1 MEQENKENQEQLQGG
16 ALGNS
21 SQEEQTANPP
31 KEEVEEKPKREL
43 QEQREQS
50 RTCSGYAESRTK
62 SAKGQLTE
70 EEKLKRNKLMVVGA
84 AIIGCVFIFGWLFTS
99 LSGGDDSVNGRN
111 GFNTEMPDADQGSSK
126 IADKSKAYEMDRVKK
141 SQQERHD
148 LGAYSM
154 SETDSVSVSDEMN
167 LMATSAQ
174 KDEEVSPAKQK
185 VDQSAAA
192 CNELSQTL
200 GNFYQPSEATAN
212 EELKSRIAELEQKLV
227 TQTTTNSS
235 TVDDQMAL
243 MEKSYQLAAKYMP
256 TVQNSDGQVTY
267 AEAGEQSSSGNQ
279 QGKKRKVSPVQQVTK
294 TVVSALGGQVYDDED
309 DSGDF
314 TFQSFNTAVGSGG
327 GVSRKNT
334 ISASVYGYQTVTDG
348 QTVRLRLLEP
358 MAVDEQIIPKNSIV
372 VGTTKIQGERLS
384 ITVTSIENGRMI
396 IPVELSVYDTDGQEG
411 IFIPNSMEVS
421 AAKEVAANMGGSM
434 GSSINI
440 SSDAKA
446 QLASDI
452 GKGLI
457 QGTSQY
463 VAKKMRTVKVHLK
476 AGYQVLLYQKEN

>member
-1 MEQENKENQEQLQGG
+1 MEKEGKKELEQEQIQGEVL
-16 ALGNS
+16 ASS
-21 SQEEQTANPP
+21 SQEGQPN
-31 KEEVEEKPKREL
+31 EERHEEKAQPSERKPKRE
-43 QEQREQS
+43 
-50 RTCSGYAESRTK
+50 
-62 SAKGQLTE
+62 LTE
-70 EEKLKRNKLMVVGA
+70 EEKLRRNKMMVLGA
-84 AIIGCVFIFGWLFTS
+84 AVIGCILILGWLFTS
-99 LSGGDDSVNGRN
+99 LNGSEDSVNGQN
-111 GFNTEMPDADQGSSK
+111 GFNTEMPDADQGSSN
-126 IADKSKAYEMDRVKK
+126 IADKSKAYEMDGVKK
-141 SQQERHD
+141 NQQERHD
-148 LGAYSM
+148 LGSYSM

-167 LMATSAQ
+167 LMATSEP
-174 KDEEVSPAKQK
+174 KNDEVSPAKQK
-185 VDQSAAA
+185 VEQSAAA

-200 GNFYQPSEATAN
+200 GNFYQPSEAAAN
-212 EELKSRIAELEQKLV
+212 EELKSRIAELEQKLA
-227 TQTTTNSS
+227 TQTSTNSS

-256 TVQNSDGQVTY
+256 TMQNGDGQVQY
-267 AEAGEQSSSGNQ
+267 AGAGEQSSSSSQ
-279 QGKKRKVSPVQQVTK
+279 QGKTRKVSPVQQVTK
-294 TVVSALGGQVYDDED
+294 TVVSALGGQCIDDED
-309 DSGDF
+309 DGGF
-314 TFQSFNTAVGSGG
+314 TFQSFNTAVGAGG

-334 ISASVYGYQTVTDG
+334 ISASVYGYLTVTDG

-358 MAVDEQIIPKNSIV
+358 MAVDERIIQKGSII
-372 VGTTKIQGERLS
+372 VGATKIQGERLC
-384 ITVTSIENGRMI
+384 ITITSIENGRMI

-421 AAKEVAANMGGSM
+421 AAKEVAANMCGSM

>member
-1 MEQENKENQEQLQGG
+1 MKNQEQVQGG
-16 ALGNS
+16 ALAS
-21 SQEEQTANPP
+21 SSPEGQGSEETAAPP
-31 KEEVEEKPKREL
+31 KEEQKPKREM
-43 QEQREQS
+43 
-50 RTCSGYAESRTK
+50 
-62 SAKGQLTE
+62 TE
-70 EEKLKRNKLMVVGA
+70 EEKQKRNKMMVLGVAVIGIV
-84 AIIGCVFIFGWLFTS
+84 AIFYWLCTS
-99 LSGGDDSVNGRN
+99 LTGNDDGNVKGRN
-111 GFNTEMPDADQGSSK
+111 GFNTEMPDADQGSSH
-126 IADKSKAYEMDRVKK
+126 IADKDKAYEMDGVKK
-141 SQQERHD
+141 NQQARHD
-148 LGAYSM
+148 LGSYTIGES
-154 SETDSVSVSDEMN
+154 DSVKVGDEMS
-167 LMATSAQ
+167 LMATSEP
-174 KDEEVSPAKQK
+174 KNDETTPAKQK
-185 VDQSAAA
+185 VQQSAAA

-200 GNFYQPSEATAN
+200 GSFYQPSGDAAN
-212 EELKSRIAELEQKLV
+212 EELQKRIAELEQKLSS
-227 TQTTTNSS
+227 QTSS
-235 TVDDQMAL
+235 GSSNVDDQLAL

-256 TVQNSDGQVTY
+256 TAQNGDGQVQY
-267 AEAGEQSSSGNQ
+267 AGAGEQSSSGSQ

-294 TVVSALGGQVYDDED
+294 TVVSALGGQCVDED
-309 DSGDF
+309 ADGF

-327 GVSRKNT
+327 SVTRKNT
-334 ISASVYGYQTVTDG
+334 ISASVYGYQTVMDG

-358 MAVDEQIIPKNSIV
+358 MAVEERIIPKGSII
-372 VGTTKIQGERLS
+372 VGATKIQGERLC
-384 ITVTSIENGRMI
+384 ITITSIENGRMI
-396 IPVELSVYDTDGQEG
+396 IPVELSVYDTDGQQG

>member
-1 MEQENKENQEQLQGG
+1 MQGG
-16 ALGNS
+16 ALANS
-21 SQEEQTANPP
+21 SQEGQPSEERQEEKAQPSEQ
-31 KEEVEEKPKREL
+31 KPKRE
-43 QEQREQS
+43 
-50 RTCSGYAESRTK
+50 
-62 SAKGQLTE
+62 LTE
-70 EEKLKRNKLMVVGA
+70 EEKLRRNKMMVLGA
-84 AIIGCVFIFGWLFTS
+84 AVIGCILILCWLFTS
-99 LSGGDDSVNGRN
+99 LNGSEDSVNGQN
-111 GFNTEMPDADQGSSK
+111 GFNTEMPDADQGSSN
-126 IADKSKAYEMDRVKK
+126 IADKSKAYEMDGVKK
-141 SQQERHD
+141 NQQARHD
-148 LGAYSM
+148 LGSYSM
-154 SETDSVSVSDEMN
+154 NETDSVSVSDEMN
-167 LMATSAQ
+167 LMATSTP
-174 KDEEVSPAKQK
+174 KNDEVSPAKQK
-185 VDQSAAA
+185 VEQSAAA

-200 GNFYQPSEATAN
+200 GNFYQPSEAATN
-212 EELKSRIAELEQKLV
+212 EELKSRIAELEQKLAV
-227 TQTTTNSS
+227 QTTTNNS

-256 TVQNSDGQVTY
+256 TAQNGQVAY
-267 AEAGEQSSSGNQ
+267 AGAGEQGQASSQ

-294 TVVSALGGQVYDDED
+294 TVVSALGGQCIDDED
-309 DSGDF
+309 DGGF
-314 TFQSFNTAVGSGG
+314 TFQSFNTAVGAGG

-358 MAVDEQIIPKNSIV
+358 MAVDERIIPKGSII
-372 VGTTKIQGERLS
+372 VGATKIQGERLC
-384 ITVTSIENGRMI
+384 ITITSIENGRMI

>member
-1 MEQENKENQEQLQGG
+1 MASSSPEGQG
-16 ALGNS
+16 S
-21 SQEEQTANPP
+21 EETAAPP
-31 KEEVEEKPKREL
+31 KEARKPKREM
-43 QEQREQS
+43 
-50 RTCSGYAESRTK
+50 
-62 SAKGQLTE
+62 TE
-70 EEKLKRNKLMVVGA
+70 EEKQKRNKMMVLGVAVIGIV
-84 AIIGCVFIFGWLFTS
+84 AIFYWLCTS
-99 LSGGDDSVNGRN
+99 LTGNDDGNVKGRN
-111 GFNTEMPDADQGSSK
+111 GFNTEMPDADQGSSR
-126 IADKSKAYEMDRVKK
+126 IADKDKAYEMDGVKK
-141 SQQERHD
+141 NQQARHD
-148 LGAYSM
+148 LGSYTIGES
-154 SETDSVSVSDEMN
+154 DSVKVGDEMS
-167 LMATSAQ
+167 LMATSGP
-174 KDEEVSPAKQK
+174 KNDETTPAKQK
-185 VDQSAAA
+185 VQQSAAA
-192 CNELSQTL
+192 CNKLSQTL
-200 GNFYQPSEATAN
+200 GSFYQPSDDAAN
-212 EELKSRIAELEQKLV
+212 EELQKRISELEQKLYS
-227 TQTTTNSS
+227 QTSS
-235 TVDDQMAL
+235 GSSNVDDQLAL

-256 TVQNSDGQVTY
+256 TAQNGDGQVQY
-267 AEAGEQSSSGNQ
+267 AGAGEQSSSGSQ

-294 TVVSALGGQVYDDED
+294 TVVSALGGQCMDDED
-309 DSGDF
+309 ADGF

-327 GVSRKNT
+327 GVIRKNT

-358 MAVDEQIIPKNSIV
+358 MAVEERIIPKGSII
-372 VGTTKIQGERLS
+372 VGATKIQGERLC
-384 ITVTSIENGRMI
+384 INITSIENGRMI
-396 IPVELSVYDTDGQEG
+396 IPVELSVYDTDGQQG

>member
-1 MEQENKENQEQLQGG
+1 MEKEEMKKQEQVQGG
-16 ALGNS
+16 ALANS
-21 SQEEQTANPP
+21 SPEGQGSEETAASP
-31 KEEVEEKPKREL
+31 KEEQKPKKE
-43 QEQREQS
+43 
-50 RTCSGYAESRTK
+50 
-62 SAKGQLTE
+62 LTE
-70 EEKLKRNKLMVVGA
+70 EEKQRRNKMMVLGA
-84 AIIGCVFIFGWLFTS
+84 AVIGIVFILFWLFSS
-99 LSGGDDSVNGRN
+99 LSSCGDENANGRN
-111 GFNTEMPDADQGSSK
+111 GFNTEMPDADQGSSR
-126 IADKSKAYEMDRVKK
+126 IADKDKAYEMDGVKK
-141 SQQERHD
+141 NQQARHD
-148 LGAYSM
+148 LGSYSM
-154 SETDSVSVSDEMN
+154 NETDSVSVSDEMN
-167 LMATSAQ
+167 LMATSTPT
-174 KDEEVSPAKQK
+174 DNEVSPAKQK
-185 VDQSAAA
+185 VEQSAAA

-200 GNFYQPSEATAN
+200 GSFYQPSGDAAN
-212 EELKSRIAELEQKLV
+212 EELKNRIAELEQKLAV
-227 TQTTTNSS
+227 QTTTNNS

-256 TVQNSDGQVTY
+256 TIQNGDGQMTY
-267 AEAGEQSSSGNQ
+267 AGAGEQSSSGSQ

-294 TVVSALGGQVYDDED
+294 TVVSALGGQCMDDED
-309 DSGDF
+309 EGAF
-314 TFQSFNTAVGSGG
+314 TFQSFNTAVGSGSS
-327 GVSRKNT
+327 VSRKNT

-358 MAVDEQIIPKNSIV
+358 MAVDERIIPKGSII
-372 VGTTKIQGERLS
+372 VGATKIQGERLN
-384 ITVTSIENGRMI
+384 ITITSIENGKMI

-463 VAKKMRTVKVHLK
+463 VARKMRTVKVHLK
-476 AGYQVLLYQKEN
+476 AGYQVLLYQKDN

>member
-1 MEQENKENQEQLQGG
+1 MEQEEKKELEQSQGG
-16 ALGNS
+16 ALGS
-21 SQEEQTANPP
+21 SSPEGQKNEGQEPEP
-31 KEEVEEKPKREL
+31 KAKRE
-43 QEQREQS
+43 
-50 RTCSGYAESRTK
+50 
-62 SAKGQLTE
+62 LTE
-70 EEKLKRNKLMVVGA
+70 EEKLKRNKMMVLGA
-84 AIIGCVFIFGWLFTS
+84 SAIGCVLIFGWLFTS
-99 LSGGDDSVNGRN
+99 LGSNEDKAVGRN
-111 GFNTEMPDADQGSSK
+111 GFNTEMPDADQGSSR
-126 IADKSKAYEMDRVKK
+126 IADKDKAYEMDGVRKN
-141 SQQERHD
+141 QQERHD

-154 SETDSVSVSDEMN
+154 GEGDSVSVSDDMS
-167 LMATSAQ
+167 LMASDTPKEDA
-174 KDEEVSPAKQK
+174 SPARQN
-185 VDQSAAA
+185 VERSAAA

-200 GNFYQPSEATAN
+200 GNFYQPSEAAAN
-212 EELKSRIAELEQKLV
+212 EELKSRISELEQKLAS
-227 TQTTTNSS
+227 QTASGGS

-256 TVQNSDGQVTY
+256 AAQNGQTVY
-267 AEAGEQSSSGNQ
+267 AGAGEQQTSGQ
-279 QGKKRKVSPVQQVTK
+279 QGKKRKVSPIQQVTK
-294 TVVSALGGQVYDDED
+294 TVVSALSNQVYDDED
-309 DSGDF
+309 DEGGF
-314 TFQSFNTAVGSGG
+314 TFQSFNTAVGQGG
-327 GVSRKNT
+327 GVTRKNT

-358 MAVDEQIIPKNSIV
+358 MAVDERIIPKNSVIV
-372 VGTTKIQGERLS
+372 GATKIQGERLC
-384 ITVTSIENGRMI
+384 ITITSIENGRMI

>member
-1 MEQENKENQEQLQGG
+1 MEQEEKKELEQDQTQGG

-21 SQEEQTANPP
+21 SQEAQTANLP
-31 KEEVEEKPKREL
+31 KEEVAEKPKHE
-43 QEQREQS
+43 
-50 RTCSGYAESRTK
+50 
-62 SAKGQLTE
+62 LTE
-70 EEKLKRNKLMVVGA
+70 EEKLKRNKLMVLGA
-84 AIIGCVFIFGWLFTS
+84 AIIGCIFILGWLFTS

-126 IADKSKAYEMDRVKK
+126 IADKSKAYEMGGVKK

-174 KDEEVSPAKQK
+174 KDEDVSPAKQK
-185 VDQSAAA
+185 VEQSAAA

-200 GNFYQPSEATAN
+200 GNFYQPSEAAAN
-212 EELKSRIAELEQKLV
+212 EELKSRIAELEQKLAS
-227 TQTTTNSS
+227 QTSS
-235 TVDDQMAL
+235 GNNTVDEQMAL

-256 TVQNSDGQVTY
+256 TAQGGNGEQVTY
-267 AEAGEQSSSGNQ
+267 AGAGDQQASGGQ
-279 QGKKRKVSPVQQVTK
+279 QGKKRKVSPVQQVTR
-294 TVVSALGGQVYDDED
+294 TVVSALGGQIADDEE
-309 DSGDF
+309 DSGGF
-314 TFQSFNTAVGSGG
+314 SFQSFNTAVGSGG

-348 QTVRLRLLEP
+348 QTIRLRLLEP
-358 MAVDEQIIPKNSIV
+358 MAV
-372 VGTTKIQGERLS
+372 GATKIQGERLC
-384 ITVTSIENGRMI
+384 ITITSIENGRMI

-446 QLASDI
+446 QLVSDL

>member
-1 MEQENKENQEQLQGG
+1 MKKQEQVQGG
-16 ALGNS
+16 ALANS
-21 SQEEQTANPP
+21 SPEGQGSEETAASP
-31 KEEVEEKPKREL
+31 KEERKPKKE
-43 QEQREQS
+43 
-50 RTCSGYAESRTK
+50 
-62 SAKGQLTE
+62 LTE
-70 EEKLKRNKLMVVGA
+70 EEKQRRNKMMVLGA
-84 AIIGCVFIFGWLFTS
+84 AVIGIVFILFWLFSS
-99 LSGGDDSVNGRN
+99 LSSGGDENAKGRN
-111 GFNTEMPDADQGSSK
+111 GFNTEMPDADQGSSN
-126 IADKSKAYEMDRVKK
+126 IADKSKAYEMDGVKK
-141 SQQERHD
+141 NQQARHD
-148 LGAYSM
+148 LGSYSM
-154 SETDSVSVSDEMN
+154 NETDSVSVSDEMN
-167 LMATSAQ
+167 LMATSAP
-174 KDEEVSPAKQK
+174 KDNDESPAKQK
-185 VDQSAAA
+185 VEQSAAA

-200 GNFYQPSEATAN
+200 GSFYQPSEAAAN
-212 EELKSRIAELEQKLV
+212 EELKSRIAELEQKLA
-227 TQTTTNSS
+227 TQTTTNNS

-256 TVQNSDGQVTY
+256 TIQNGGGQMTY
-267 AEAGEQSSSGNQ
+267 AGAGEQSSSGSQ

-294 TVVSALGGQVYDDED
+294 TVVSALGGQMMDDED
-309 DSGDF
+309 GGGF
-314 TFQSFNTAVGSGG
+314 TFQSFNTAVGAGG

-348 QTVRLRLLEP
+348 QAVRLRLLEP
-358 MAVDEQIIPKNSIV
+358 MAVDERIIPKGAIIV
-372 VGTTKIQGERLS
+372 GATKIQGERLN
-384 ITVTSIENGRMI
+384 ITITSIENGKTI
-396 IPVELSVYDTDGQEG
+396 IPVELSVYDTDGQQG

>member
-1 MEQENKENQEQLQGG
+1 MKNQEQVQDG
-16 ALGNS
+16 ALAS
-21 SQEEQTANPP
+21 SSPEGQGSEETAAHP
-31 KEEVEEKPKREL
+31 KEERKSKREM
-43 QEQREQS
+43 
-50 RTCSGYAESRTK
+50 
-62 SAKGQLTE
+62 TE
-70 EEKLKRNKLMVVGA
+70 EEKQKRNKMMVLGVAVIGIV
-84 AIIGCVFIFGWLFTS
+84 AIFYWLCTS
-99 LSGGDDSVNGRN
+99 LTGNDDGNVKGRN
-111 GFNTEMPDADQGSSK
+111 GFNTEMPDADQGSSR
-126 IADKSKAYEMDRVKK
+126 IADKDKAYEMDGVKK
-141 SQQERHD
+141 NLQARHD
-148 LGAYSM
+148 LGSYTIGES
-154 SETDSVSVSDEMN
+154 DSVKVGDEMS
-167 LMATSAQ
+167 LLVTSGP
-174 KDEEVSPAKQK
+174 KNDETTPAKQK
-185 VDQSAAA
+185 VQQSAAA

-200 GNFYQPSEATAN
+200 GSFYQPSGDAAN
-212 EELKSRIAELEQKLV
+212 EELQKRISELEQKLSS
-227 TQTTTNSS
+227 QTSS
-235 TVDDQMAL
+235 GSSNVDDQLAL

-256 TVQNSDGQVTY
+256 TAQNGDGQVTY
-267 AEAGEQSSSGNQ
+267 AGAGEQSSSGSQ

-294 TVVSALGGQVYDDED
+294 TVVSALGGQCMDDED
-309 DSGDF
+309 ADGF

-327 GVSRKNT
+327 GVPRKNT

-358 MAVDEQIIPKNSIV
+358 MAVEERIIPKGAIIV
-372 VGTTKIQGERLS
+372 GATKIQGERLCIS
-384 ITVTSIENGRMI
+384 ITSIENGRMI
-396 IPVELSVYDTDGQEG
+396 IPVELSVYDTDGQQG

-463 VAKKMRTVKVHLK
+463 VSKKMRTIKVHLK

>member
-1 MEQENKENQEQLQGG
+1 MEQEEKKELEQSQGG
-16 ALGNS
+16 ASDS
-21 SQEEQTANPP
+21 SSPEGQKNE
-31 KEEVEEKPKREL
+31 R
-43 QEQREQS
+43 QEQEPKPRKE
-50 RTCSGYAESRTK
+50 
-62 SAKGQLTE
+62 LTE
-70 EEKLKRNKLMVVGA
+70 EEKLKRNKMMVLGAAVIGMVV
-84 AIIGCVFIFGWLFTS
+84 IVLWLFSS
-99 LSGGDDSVNGRN
+99 LGGGGDDAVGGS
-111 GFNTEMPDADQGSSK
+111 GFNTEMPDADKGSTD
-126 IADKSKAYEMDRVKK
+126 IADKSKAYEMDGVKK
-141 SQQERHD
+141 NQQARHD
-148 LGAYSM
+148 LGAYSV
-154 SETDSVSVSDEMN
+154 SETDSVAVTDDMN
-167 LMATSAQ
+167 LMGKAEH
-174 KDEEVSPAKQK
+174 KDEEVSPAKQR
-185 VDQSAAA
+185 VQQSAAA

-200 GNFYQPSEATAN
+200 GSFYQPSGDAAN
-212 EELKSRIAELEQKLV
+212 EELKSRIAELEQKLAV
-227 TQTTTNSS
+227 QTTTNNS

-256 TVQNSDGQVTY
+256 TIQNGDGQMTY
-267 AEAGEQSSSGNQ
+267 AGAGEQSSSGSQ

-294 TVVSALGGQVYDDED
+294 TVVSALGGQMMDDED
-309 DSGDF
+309 GGGF
-314 TFQSFNTAVGSGG
+314 TFQSFNTAVGAGG

-348 QTVRLRLLEP
+348 QAVRLRLLEP
-358 MAVDEQIIPKNSIV
+358 MAVDERIIPKGAIIV
-372 VGTTKIQGERLS
+372 GATKIQGERLN
-384 ITVTSIENGRMI
+384 ITITSIENGKTI
-396 IPVELSVYDTDGQEG
+396 IPVELSVYDTDGQQG

-446 QLASDI
+446 QLVSDV

>member
-1 MEQENKENQEQLQGG
+1 M
-16 ALGNS
+16 GNS
-21 SQEEQTANPP
+21 SQEAQTANPP
-31 KEEVEEKPKREL
+31 KEEVEEKPKGEL
-43 QEQREQS
+43 S
-50 RTCSGYAESRTK
+50 
-62 SAKGQLTE
+62 E
-70 EEKLKRNKLMVVGA
+70 EEKLKRNKLMVLGA
-84 AIIGCVFIFGWLFTS
+84 AIIGCIFILGWLFTS

-126 IADKSKAYEMDRVKK
+126 IADKSKAYEMDGVKK

-167 LMATSAQ
+167 LMATSAP
-174 KDEEVSPAKQK
+174 KEGNVSPAKQK
-185 VDQSAAA
+185 VEQSAAA

-200 GNFYQPSEATAN
+200 GNFYQPSEAAAN
-212 EELKSRIAELEQKLV
+212 EELKSRISELEQKLAS
-227 TQTTTNSS
+227 QTASGGS

-256 TVQNSDGQVTY
+256 TAQGSNGEQVTY
-267 AEAGEQSSSGNQ
+267 AGAGEQLTSGGQ

-294 TVVSALGGQVYDDED
+294 TVVSALGGQMYDDEED
-309 DSGDF
+309 NGSF
-314 TFQSFNTAVGSGG
+314 TFQSFNTAVGSGSD
-327 GVSRKNT
+327 VSRKNT

-358 MAVDEQIIPKNSIV
+358 MAVDERIIPKNSIV
-372 VGTTKIQGERLS
+372 VGTTKIQGERLC
-384 ITVTSIENGRMI
+384 ITITSIENGRMI

-446 QLASDI
+446 QLVSDL

-463 VAKKMRTVKVHLK
+463 IAKKMRTVKVHLK

>member
-1 MEQENKENQEQLQGG
+1 MKNQEQAQGG
-16 ALGNS
+16 ALVS
-21 SQEEQTANPP
+21 SSPEGQGSEQTAAPP
-31 KEEVEEKPKREL
+31 KEGQKPKREM
-43 QEQREQS
+43 
-50 RTCSGYAESRTK
+50 
-62 SAKGQLTE
+62 TE
-70 EEKLKRNKLMVVGA
+70 EEKQKRNKMMVLGVAVIGIV
-84 AIIGCVFIFGWLFTS
+84 AIFYWLCTS
-99 LSGGDDSVNGRN
+99 LTGNDDGNVKGRN
-111 GFNTEMPDADQGSSK
+111 GFNVEMPDADQGSSH
-126 IADKSKAYEMDRVKK
+126 IADKDKAYEMDGVKK
-141 SQQERHD
+141 SLQARHD
-148 LGAYSM
+148 LGSYTIGES
-154 SETDSVSVSDEMN
+154 DSVKVGDEMS
-167 LMATSAQ
+167 LMATSGP
-174 KDEEVSPAKQK
+174 KNDETTPAKQK
-185 VDQSAAA
+185 VQQSAAA

-200 GNFYQPSEATAN
+200 GSFYQPSGDAAN
-212 EELKSRIAELEQKLV
+212 EELKNRIAELEQKLSS
-227 TQTTTNSS
+227 QTSS
-235 TVDDQMAL
+235 GGSNVDDQLAL

-256 TVQNSDGQVTY
+256 TAQNGDGQVQY
-267 AEAGEQSSSGNQ
+267 AGAGEQSSSGSQ

-294 TVVSALGGQVYDDED
+294 TVVSALGGQCMDDED
-309 DSGDF
+309 DGGF

-327 GVSRKNT
+327 GVTRKNT

-358 MAVDEQIIPKNSIV
+358 MAVEERIIPKGVIIV
-372 VGTTKIQGERLS
+372 GATKIQGERLC
-384 ITVTSIENGRMI
+384 INITSIENGRMI
-396 IPVELSVYDTDGQEG
+396 IPVELSVYDTDGQQG

>member
-1 MEQENKENQEQLQGG
+1 M
-16 ALGNS
+16 
-21 SQEEQTANPP
+21 
-31 KEEVEEKPKREL
+31 
-43 QEQREQS
+43 
-50 RTCSGYAESRTK
+50 
-62 SAKGQLTE
+62 
-70 EEKLKRNKLMVVGA
+70 MVLGA
-84 AIIGCVFIFGWLFTS
+84 AVIGCILILGWLLTS
-99 LSGGDDSVNGRN
+99 LNGSEDSVNGQN
-111 GFNTEMPDADQGSSK
+111 GFNTEMPDADQGSSN
-126 IADKSKAYEMDRVKK
+126 IADKSKAYEMDGVKK
-141 SQQERHD
+141 NQQARHD
-148 LGAYSM
+148 LGSYSM
-154 SETDSVSVSDEMN
+154 NETDSVSVSDEMN
-167 LMATSAQ
+167 LMATSTP
-174 KDEEVSPAKQK
+174 KNNEVSPAKQK
-185 VDQSAAA
+185 VEQSAAA

-200 GNFYQPSEATAN
+200 GNFYQPSEAVAN
-212 EELKSRIAELEQKLV
+212 EELKSRIAELEEKLA
-227 TQTTTNSS
+227 TQTTTNNS

-256 TVQNSDGQVTY
+256 TMQNGDGQVTY
-267 AEAGEQSSSGNQ
+267 AGAGEQSSSGSQ
-279 QGKKRKVSPVQQVTK
+279 QGKKRKVSPVQQVIK
-294 TVVSALGGQVYDDED
+294 TVVSALGGQMVDDED
-309 DSGDF
+309 DGGF
-314 TFQSFNTAVGSGG
+314 TFQSFNTAVGAGG

-348 QTVRLRLLEP
+348 QAVRLRLLEP
-358 MAVDEQIIPKNSIV
+358 MAVDERIIPKGAIIV
-372 VGTTKIQGERLS
+372 GATKIQGERLC
-384 ITVTSIENGRMI
+384 ITVTSIENGKMI

>member
-1 MEQENKENQEQLQGG
+1 MQGG

-21 SQEEQTANPP
+21 SQEVQTANPP
-31 KEEVEEKPKREL
+31 KEEVAEKPKHE
-43 QEQREQS
+43 
-50 RTCSGYAESRTK
+50 
-62 SAKGQLTE
+62 LTE
-70 EEKLKRNKLMVVGA
+70 EEKLKRNKLMVLGA

-99 LSGGDDSVNGRN
+99 LSGGDDSVNGKN

-126 IADKSKAYEMDRVKK
+126 IADKSKAYEMDGVKK
-141 SQQERHD
+141 NQQARHD
-148 LGAYSM
+148 LGTYSM

-174 KDEEVSPAKQK
+174 KDEDVSPAKQK
-185 VDQSAAA
+185 VEQSAAA

-200 GNFYQPSEATAN
+200 GNFYQPSEAAAN
-212 EELKSRIAELEQKLV
+212 EELKNRISELEQKLAS
-227 TQTTTNSS
+227 QTASGSS

-256 TVQNSDGQVTY
+256 TAQGSNGEQFTY
-267 AEAGEQSSSGNQ
+267 AGAGEQQTSGQ

-294 TVVSALGGQVYDDED
+294 TVVSALGGQMYDDEEND
-309 DSGDF
+309 GSF
-314 TFQSFNTAVGSGG
+314 TFQSFNTAVGAGS

-358 MAVDEQIIPKNSIV
+358 MAVDERIIPKGSIV
-372 VGTTKIQGERLS
+372 VGTTKIQGERLC
-384 ITVTSIENGRMI
+384 ITITSIENGRMI

-446 QLASDI
+446 QLASDL

-463 VAKKMRTVKVHLK
+463 VAKKMRMVKVHLK

>member
-1 MEQENKENQEQLQGG
+1 MEKEEMKNQEQVQGG
-16 ALGNS
+16 ALANS
-21 SQEEQTANPP
+21 SQEGQGSEETAAPP
-31 KEEVEEKPKREL
+31 KEEQKPKREM
-43 QEQREQS
+43 
-50 RTCSGYAESRTK
+50 
-62 SAKGQLTE
+62 TE
-70 EEKLKRNKLMVVGA
+70 EEKQKRNKMMVLGVAVIGIV
-84 AIIGCVFIFGWLFTS
+84 AIFYWLCTS
-99 LSGGDDSVNGRN
+99 LTGNDDGNVKGRN
-111 GFNTEMPDADQGSSK
+111 GFNTEMPDADQGSSH
-126 IADKSKAYEMDRVKK
+126 IADKDKAYEMDGVKK
-141 SQQERHD
+141 NQQARHD
-148 LGAYSM
+148 LGSYTIGES
-154 SETDSVSVSDEMN
+154 DSVKVGDEMS
-167 LMATSAQ
+167 LMATSGS
-174 KDEEVSPAKQK
+174 KNDETTPAKQK
-185 VDQSAAA
+185 VQQSAAA

-200 GNFYQPSEATAN
+200 GSFYQPSGDAAN
-212 EELKSRIAELEQKLV
+212 EELKNRIAELEQKLSS
-227 TQTTTNSS
+227 QTSSGSS

-256 TVQNSDGQVTY
+256 TMQNGDGQVTY
-267 AEAGEQSSSGNQ
+267 AGAGEQSSSGSQ
-279 QGKKRKVSPVQQVTK
+279 QGKKRKVSPVQQVIK
-294 TVVSALGGQVYDDED
+294 TVVSALGGQMVDDED
-309 DSGDF
+309 DGGF
-314 TFQSFNTAVGSGG
+314 TFQSFNTAVGAGG

-348 QTVRLRLLEP
+348 QAVRLRLLEP
-358 MAVDEQIIPKNSIV
+358 MAVDERIIPKGAIIV
-372 VGTTKIQGERLS
+372 GATKIQGERLN
-384 ITVTSIENGRMI
+384 ITITSIENGRMI
-396 IPVELSVYDTDGQEG
+396 IPVELSVYDTDGQQG

>member
-1 MEQENKENQEQLQGG
+1 M
-16 ALGNS
+16 
-21 SQEEQTANPP
+21 
-31 KEEVEEKPKREL
+31 
-43 QEQREQS
+43 
-50 RTCSGYAESRTK
+50 
-62 SAKGQLTE
+62 TE
-70 EEKLKRNKLMVVGA
+70 DEKLRRNKLMVGGA
-84 AIIGCVFIFGWLFTS
+84 ALIVGVFILAFIFWPS
-99 LSGGDDSVNGRN
+99 DDGGNVKGSH
-111 GFNTEMPDADQGSSK
+111 GFNIEMPDADKGSSS
-126 IADKSKAYEMDRVKK
+126 IADKAKAYEMDGVKK
-141 SQQERHD
+141 KQEYRHD
-148 LGAYSM
+148 MAAFFEQEGDTVSIGTGDM
-154 SETDSVSVSDEMN
+154 S
-167 LMATSAQ
+167 LMATA
-174 KDEEVSPAKQK
+174 KPDDAETSPAKQR
-185 VDQSAAA
+185 VQQSADA
-192 CNELSQTL
+192 CQQLSQTL
-200 GNFYQPSEATAN
+200 GNFYQPSEDAAN
-212 EELKSRIAELEQKLV
+212 QELKSRIAELEQKLE
-227 TQTTTNSS
+227 TQSQGGGS

-256 TVQNSDGQVTY
+256 AMQGGDGQVQY
-267 AEAGEQSSSGNQ
+267 AGAGNQSGNTSS

-294 TVVSALGGQVYDDED
+294 TVVSALGGQMMGNDDDD
-309 DSGDF
+309 DSGF
-314 TFQSFNTAVGSGG
+314 TFQSFNTAVCSNG

-358 MAVDEQIIPKNSIV
+358 MAVDERIIPKNAVV
-372 VGTTKIQGERLS
+372 VGSTKIQGERLC
-384 ITVTSIENGRMI
+384 INITSIENGKMI
-396 IPVELSVYDTDGQEG
+396 LPVELSVYDTDGQEG

-446 QLASDI
+446 QLVSDL

>member
-1 MEQENKENQEQLQGG
+1 MKNQEQVQGG
-16 ALGNS
+16 ALAS
-21 SQEEQTANPP
+21 SSPEGQGSEETAAPP
-31 KEEVEEKPKREL
+31 KEERKPKREM
-43 QEQREQS
+43 
-50 RTCSGYAESRTK
+50 
-62 SAKGQLTE
+62 TE
-70 EEKLKRNKLMVVGA
+70 EEKQKRNKMMVLGVAVIGIV
-84 AIIGCVFIFGWLFTS
+84 AIFYWLCTS
-99 LSGGDDSVNGRN
+99 LTGNDDGNVKGRN
-111 GFNTEMPDADQGSSK
+111 GFNTEMPDADQGSSR
-126 IADKSKAYEMDRVKK
+126 IADKDKAYEMDGVKK
-141 SQQERHD
+141 NQQARHD
-148 LGAYSM
+148 LGSYTIGES
-154 SETDSVSVSDEMN
+154 DSVKVGDEMS
-167 LMATSAQ
+167 LMATSVP
-174 KDEEVSPAKQK
+174 KNDETTPAKQK
-185 VDQSAAA
+185 VQQSAEA
-192 CNELSQTL
+192 CNALSQTL
-200 GNFYQPSEATAN
+200 GSFYQPSGDAAN
-212 EELKSRIAELEQKLV
+212 EELQKRISELEQKLSS
-227 TQTTTNSS
+227 QTTSGSS
-235 TVDDQMAL
+235 NVDDQLAL

-256 TVQNSDGQVTY
+256 TAQNSDGQVTY
-267 AEAGEQSSSGNQ
+267 AGAGEQSSSGSQ

-294 TVVSALGGQVYDDED
+294 TVVSALGGQCMDDED
-309 DSGDF
+309 ADGF

-327 GVSRKNT
+327 GVTRKNT

-358 MAVDEQIIPKNSIV
+358 MAVEERIIPKGSII
-372 VGTTKIQGERLS
+372 VGATKIQGERLC
-384 ITVTSIENGRMI
+384 INITSIENGRMI

-421 AAKEVAANMGGSM
+421 TAKEVAANMGGSM

>member
-1 MEQENKENQEQLQGG
+1 MASSSQEGQPNEER
-16 ALGNS
+16 
-21 SQEEQTANPP
+21 QEEQTQPS
-31 KEEVEEKPKREL
+31 ERKPKRE
-43 QEQREQS
+43 
-50 RTCSGYAESRTK
+50 
-62 SAKGQLTE
+62 LTE
-70 EEKLKRNKLMVVGA
+70 EEKLRRNKMMVLGA
-84 AIIGCVFIFGWLFTS
+84 AVIGCILILGWLLTS
-99 LSGGDDSVNGRN
+99 LNGSEDSVNGQN
-111 GFNTEMPDADQGSSK
+111 GFNTEMPDADQGSSN
-126 IADKSKAYEMDRVKK
+126 IADKSKAYEMDGVKK
-141 SQQERHD
+141 NQQARHD
-148 LGAYSM
+148 LGSYSM
-154 SETDSVSVSDEMN
+154 NETDSVSVSDEMN
-167 LMATSAQ
+167 LMATSTP
-174 KDEEVSPAKQK
+174 KNNEVSPAKQK
-185 VDQSAAA
+185 VEQSAAA

-200 GNFYQPSEATAN
+200 GNFYQPSEAVAN
-212 EELKSRIAELEQKLV
+212 EELKSRIAELEEKLA
-227 TQTTTNSS
+227 TQMTTNNS

-256 TVQNSDGQVTY
+256 TMQNGDGQVTY
-267 AEAGEQSSSGNQ
+267 AGAGEQSSSGSQ
-279 QGKKRKVSPVQQVTK
+279 QGKKRKVSTVQQVAR
-294 TVVSALGGQVYDDED
+294 TVVSALGGQMYGDED
-309 DSGDF
+309 DSGGF

-327 GVSRKNT
+327 DASRKNT

-348 QTVRLRLLEP
+348 QAVRLRLLEP
-358 MAVDEQIIPKNSIV
+358 MAVDERIIPKGSII
-372 VGTTKIQGERLS
+372 VGATKIQGERLC
-384 ITVTSIENGRMI
+384 ITVTSIENGKMI

>member
-1 MEQENKENQEQLQGG
+1 MEKEEKKELEQEQTQGE

-21 SQEEQTANPP
+21 SPEGQTANPP
-31 KEEVEEKPKREL
+31 KEEAEEKPKRE
-43 QEQREQS
+43 
-50 RTCSGYAESRTK
+50 
-62 SAKGQLTE
+62 LTE
-70 EEKLKRNKLMVVGA
+70 EEKLKRNKLMVLGA
-84 AIIGCVFIFGWLFTS
+84 AIIGCVFILGWLFTS
-99 LSGGDDSVNGRN
+99 LSGGDDSVKGRN
-111 GFNTEMPDADQGSSK
+111 GFNTEMPDADQGSSN
-126 IADKSKAYEMDRVKK
+126 IADKSKAYEMDGVKK
-141 SQQERHD
+141 NQQARHD
-148 LGAYSM
+148 LGAYSIGDA
-154 SETDSVSVSDEMN
+154 DSVTVTDEMS
-167 LMATSAQ
+167 LMASSEP

-185 VDQSAAA
+185 VEQSAAA

-200 GNFYQPSEATAN
+200 AGFNQPSEAAAN
-212 EELKSRIAELEQKLV
+212 EELKNRISELEQRLAE
-227 TQTTTNSS
+227 QTSSGGGS

-256 TVQNSDGQVTY
+256 AMQGGDGQVQY
-267 AEAGEQSSSGNQ
+267 AGAGNTTAYNQ

-294 TVVSALGGQVYDDED
+294 TVVSALSGQMVDDED
-309 DSGDF
+309 DGGFS
-314 TFQSFNTAVGSGG
+314 FQSFNTAVGANG

-358 MAVDEQIIPKNSIV
+358 MAVDERIIPKGAIIV
-372 VGTTKIQGERLS
+372 GSTKIQGERLC
-384 ITVTSIENGRMI
+384 INITSIENGRMI

-440 SSDAKA
+440 SSDAKT

-452 GKGLI
+452 GKGII

>member
-1 MEQENKENQEQLQGG
+1 MKKQEQVQGG
-16 ALGNS
+16 ALANS
-21 SQEEQTANPP
+21 SPEGQGSEETAASP
-31 KEEVEEKPKREL
+31 KEERKPKKE
-43 QEQREQS
+43 
-50 RTCSGYAESRTK
+50 
-62 SAKGQLTE
+62 LTE
-70 EEKLKRNKLMVVGA
+70 EEKQRRNKMMVLGA
-84 AIIGCVFIFGWLFTS
+84 AVIGIVFILFWLFSS
-99 LSGGDDSVNGRN
+99 LSSGGDENAKGRN
-111 GFNTEMPDADQGSSK
+111 GFNTEMPDADQGSSN
-126 IADKSKAYEMDRVKK
+126 IADKSKAYEMDGVKK
-141 SQQERHD
+141 NQQARHD
-148 LGAYSM
+148 LGSYSM
-154 SETDSVSVSDEMN
+154 NETDSVSVSDEMN
-167 LMATSAQ
+167 LMATSAP
-174 KDEEVSPAKQK
+174 KDNDESPAKQK
-185 VDQSAAA
+185 VEQSAAA

-200 GNFYQPSEATAN
+200 GSFYQPSEAAAN
-212 EELKSRIAELEQKLV
+212 EELKSRIAELEQKLA
-227 TQTTTNSS
+227 TQTTTNNS

-256 TVQNSDGQVTY
+256 TIQNGDGQMTY
-267 AEAGEQSSSGNQ
+267 AGAGEQSSSGSQ

-294 TVVSALGGQVYDDED
+294 TVVSALGGQMMDDED
-309 DSGDF
+309 GGGF
-314 TFQSFNTAVGSGG
+314 TFQSFNTAVGAGG

-348 QTVRLRLLEP
+348 QAVRLRLLEP
-358 MAVDEQIIPKNSIV
+358 MAVDERIIPKGSII
-372 VGTTKIQGERLS
+372 VGATKIQGERLN
-384 ITVTSIENGRMI
+384 ITITSIENGKTI
-396 IPVELSVYDTDGQEG
+396 IPVELSVYDTDGQQG

>member
-1 MEQENKENQEQLQGG
+1 MQGG
-16 ALGNS
+16 ALDS
-21 SQEEQTANPP
+21 LSQEAQTANLP
-31 KEEVEEKPKREL
+31 KEEVAEKPKHE
-43 QEQREQS
+43 
-50 RTCSGYAESRTK
+50 
-62 SAKGQLTE
+62 LTE
-70 EEKLKRNKLMVVGA
+70 EEKLKRNKLMVLGA
-84 AIIGCVFIFGWLFTS
+84 AIIGCFFILGWLFTS

-126 IADKSKAYEMDRVKK
+126 IADKSKAYEMDGVKK
-141 SQQERHD
+141 NQQERHD

-174 KDEEVSPAKQK
+174 KDEDVSPAKQK
-185 VDQSAAA
+185 VEQSAAA

-200 GNFYQPSEATAN
+200 GNFYQPSEAAAN
-212 EELKSRIAELEQKLV
+212 EELKSRISELEQKLAS
-227 TQTTTNSS
+227 QTASGGS

-256 TVQNSDGQVTY
+256 TAQGSNGEQVTY
-267 AEAGEQSSSGNQ
+267 AGAGEQQTSGGQ

-294 TVVSALGGQVYDDED
+294 KVVSALGGQMYDDEED
-309 DSGDF
+309 DGSF
-314 TFQSFNTAVGSGG
+314 TFQSFNTAVGAGG

-348 QTVRLRLLEP
+348 QTVRLRLMEP
-358 MAVDEQIIPKNSIV
+358 MAVDERIIPKNSIV
-372 VGTTKIQGERLS
+372 VGTTKIQGERLC
-384 ITVTSIENGRMI
+384 ITITSIENGRMI

-411 IFIPNSMEVS
+411 ISIPNSMEVS

-446 QLASDI
+446 QLASDL

-463 VAKKMRTVKVHLK
+463 IAKKMRTVKVHLK

>member
-1 MEQENKENQEQLQGG
+1 M
-16 ALGNS
+16 
-21 SQEEQTANPP
+21 
-31 KEEVEEKPKREL
+31 
-43 QEQREQS
+43 
-50 RTCSGYAESRTK
+50 
-62 SAKGQLTE
+62 TE
-70 EEKLKRNKLMVVGA
+70 EEKQKRNKMMVLGVAVIGIV
-84 AIIGCVFIFGWLFTS
+84 AIFYWLCTS
-99 LSGGDDSVNGRN
+99 LTGNDDRNVKGRN
-111 GFNTEMPDADQGSSK
+111 GFNTEMPDADQGSSR
-126 IADKSKAYEMDRVKK
+126 IADKDKAYEMDGVKK
-141 SQQERHD
+141 NQQERHD
-148 LGAYSM
+148 LGSYTIGES
-154 SETDSVSVSDEMN
+154 DSVKVGDEMS
-167 LMATSAQ
+167 LMATSEP
-174 KDEEVSPAKQK
+174 KNDETTPAKQK
-185 VDQSAAA
+185 VQQSAEA
-192 CNELSQTL
+192 CNTLSQTL
-200 GNFYQPSEATAN
+200 GSFYQPSGDAAN
-212 EELKSRIAELEQKLV
+212 EELKTRIAELEQKLSS
-227 TQTTTNSS
+227 QTTSGGSN
-235 TVDDQMAL
+235 VDDQLAL

-256 TVQNSDGQVTY
+256 TAQNGDGQVQY
-267 AEAGEQSSSGNQ
+267 AGAGEQSSSGSL

-294 TVVSALGGQVYDDED
+294 TVLSALGGQMMDDED
-309 DSGDF
+309 DGAF

-358 MAVDEQIIPKNSIV
+358 MAVDERIIPKGAIIV
-372 VGTTKIQGERLS
+372 GATKIQGERLC
-384 ITVTSIENGRMI
+384 INITSIENGRMI

>member
-1 MEQENKENQEQLQGG
+1 MEKEEKKELEQEQTQGG
-16 ALGNS
+16 VLGSS
-21 SQEEQTANPP
+21 SQEGQPS
-31 KEEVEEKPKREL
+31 EERQEEKAQSSERKPKRE
-43 QEQREQS
+43 
-50 RTCSGYAESRTK
+50 
-62 SAKGQLTE
+62 LTE
-70 EEKLKRNKLMVVGA
+70 EEKLRRNKMMVLGA
-84 AIIGCVFIFGWLFTS
+84 AIIGCILILGWLFTS
-99 LSGGDDSVNGRN
+99 LNGSEDGVNGQN
-111 GFNTEMPDADQGSSK
+111 GFNTEMPDADQGSSN
-126 IADKSKAYEMDRVKK
+126 IADKSKAYEMDGVKK
-141 SQQERHD
+141 NQQARHD
-148 LGAYSM
+148 LSSYSM

-167 LMATSAQ
+167 LMATSTP
-174 KDEEVSPAKQK
+174 KDNEVSPAKQK
-185 VDQSAAA
+185 VEQSAAA

-200 GNFYQPSEATAN
+200 GNFYQPSEAAAN
-212 EELKSRIAELEQKLV
+212 EELKSRIAELEEKLA
-227 TQTTTNSS
+227 TQTTTNNS

-256 TVQNSDGQVTY
+256 TMQNGDGQVTY
-267 AEAGEQSSSGNQ
+267 AGVGEQGQASSSQ

-294 TVVSALGGQVYDDED
+294 TVVSALGGQCMDDED
-309 DSGDF
+309 DGGF

-327 GVSRKNT
+327 GVIRKNT

-358 MAVDEQIIPKNSIV
+358 MAVDERIIPKGSII
-372 VGTTKIQGERLS
+372 VGATKIQGERLC
-384 ITVTSIENGRMI
+384 INITSIENGRMI